1 MVNIFSCVICHSYIS
16 SLVNW
21 TSGSSGHAEE
31 WSNPGYILKE
41 VSTGF
46 PATSD
51 VGCERKESR
60 GLQGVCADLV
70 AMT

>member
-1 MVNIFSCVICHSYIS
+1 MLFAICIS

-21 TSGSSGHAEE
+21 TSESSGHAEE
-31 WSNPGYILKE
+31 WSNPGYILKA

-46 PATSD
+46 PGTLD
-51 VGCERKESR
+51 VECERKESR
-60 GLQGVCADLV
+60 GLQGVWTGLV